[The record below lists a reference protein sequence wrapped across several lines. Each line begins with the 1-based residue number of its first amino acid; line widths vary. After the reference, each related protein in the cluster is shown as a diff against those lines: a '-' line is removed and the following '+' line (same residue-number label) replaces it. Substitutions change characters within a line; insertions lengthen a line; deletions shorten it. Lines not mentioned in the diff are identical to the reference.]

1 MQVFGVAITTS
12 AAVGFYIFCVF
23 EDIICEKMLNTC
35 HHKRS
40 VLLFIGLIL
49 SFNFFK
55 KDFLRIWEFFV
66 IQSKNF
72 NAVVK

>member
-40 VLLFIGLIL
+40 VFALYWINFII
-49 SFNFFK
+49 
-55 KDFLRIWEFFV
+55 
-66 IQSKNF
+66 
-72 NAVVK
+72 